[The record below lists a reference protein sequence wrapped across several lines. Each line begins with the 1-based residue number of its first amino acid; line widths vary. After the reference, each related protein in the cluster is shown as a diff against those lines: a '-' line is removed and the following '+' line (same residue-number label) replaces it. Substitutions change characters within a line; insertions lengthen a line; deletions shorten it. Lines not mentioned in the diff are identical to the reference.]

1 VGGVQNP
8 ESSSIDAREVANF
21 EALAD
26 AWWDPQGEFR
36 PLHRINP
43 IRLAFIRD
51 HLGAHF
57 GCDPLQPKPLKDLSI
72 LDIGCGGG
80 LLCEPLARLGADVTG
95 IDVVER
101 NIKIARQH
109 KEQMNL
115 TINYRLSTAEAMV
128 EEGRRFDAVLN
139 LEVVEHV
146 ANPDTFLG
154 NCATLTKDNGAM
166 VVATL
171 NRTIKAYLIAIV
183 GAEYVMRWLPRGTHT
198 WQKFLRPSEVA
209 NFLRPHGFV
218 IQDLSGMI
226 YNPIQDTWLLSR
238 SLEVNYLAF
247 AIKADQQPFL

>member
-1 VGGVQNP
+1 MADIVQNP
-8 ESSSIDAREVANF
+8 ESSSVDAREVASF
-21 EALAD
+21 EAIAD
-26 AWWDPQGEFR
+26 AWWDPHGEFR

-51 HLGAHF
+51 HLAAHF
-57 GCDPLQPKPLKDLSI
+57 GRDPLQPKPFKDLSI

-80 LLCEPLARLGADVTG
+80 LLCEPLARLGAEVTG

-101 NIKIARQH
+101 NIEIARQH
-109 KEQMNL
+109 TEQMGL
-115 TINYRLSTAEAMV
+115 TIDYHLSTAEAMV
-128 EEGRRFDAVLN
+128 TEGRKFDAVLN

-146 ANPDTFLG
+146 VNPDAFLG
-154 NCATLTKDNGAM
+154 SCAALIKDNGAM

-171 NRTIKAYLIAIV
+171 NRTIKAYLLAIV
-183 GAEYVMRWLPRGTHT
+183 GAEYMMRWLPRGTHT

-226 YNPIQDTWLLSR
+226 YDPLHDAWRLGR

-247 AIKADQQPFL
+247 ATQADQQPS